1 MNTTITK
8 RPMNTDLI
16 TLREFK
22 NNGRHIHLYHND
34 DANVWMAY
42 GYSAY
47 ALFIQVKDSRRDSVQ
62 SFSYSL
68 MMPCITVSESVI
80 RNLRNAGR
88 IIEETT
94 DTYLYLELQTDIN
107 TDDYL
112 TWASDV
118 RETSTTGK

>member
-1 MNTTITK
+1 MNTE
-8 RPMNTDLI
+8 LI
-16 TLREFK
+16 TFREFK
-22 NNGRHIHLYHND
+22 NNGRHIHLYNND

-47 ALFIQVKDSRRDSVQ
+47 ALFIQVEDSRQDCVQ

-68 MMPCITVSESVI
+68 MMPCITVSEFVV

-94 DTYLYLELQTDIN
+94 GTYLYLELPTDIN

-112 TWASDV
+112 MWASV
-118 RETSTTGK
+118 LRGTSTTGN

>member
-1 MNTTITK
+1 
-8 RPMNTDLI
+8 MNTDLI

-22 NNGRHIHLYHND
+22 NNGKCIHLYHNND
-34 DANVWMAY
+34 DTHLWIAY

-47 ALFIQVKDSRRDSVQ
+47 ALFIQVGNNRYDSVQ

-68 MMPCITVSESVI
+68 MMPCITVSESVVG
-80 RNLRNAGR
+80 NLRNAGR

-94 DTYLYLELQTDIN
+94 DTYLYLELPTDIN

-112 TWASDV
+112 TWASDL

>member
-1 MNTTITK
+1 
-8 RPMNTDLI
+8 MNTDLI

-22 NNGRHIHLYHND
+22 NSGRHIHLYHNG

-47 ALFIQVKDSRRDSVQ
+47 ALFIQVEDSRHDSVQ

-68 MMPCITVSESVI
+68 MMPCITVSESVV

-94 DTYLYLELQTDIN
+94 DTYLYLELPTDIN

-112 TWASDV
+112 KWASDL

>member
-1 MNTTITK
+1 
-8 RPMNTDLI
+8 MNTDLI

-47 ALFIQVKDSRRDSVQ
+47 ALFIQVEESRQ

-68 MMPCITVSESVI
+68 MMPCITVSESVVG
-80 RNLRNAGR
+80 NLRNAGR

-94 DTYLYLELQTDIN
+94 GTYLYLELPTDIN

-112 TWASDV
+112 TWASNL
-118 RETSTTGK
+118 RETSTTGN

>member
-1 MNTTITK
+1 
-8 RPMNTDLI
+8 MNTDLI

-22 NNGRHIHLYHND
+22 NNGRHIHLYHNG
-34 DANVWMAY
+34 DANVWNAY

-47 ALFIQVKDSRRDSVQ
+47 ALFILVEGSRHDSVQ

-68 MMPCITVSESVI
+68 MMPCITVSESVVG
-80 RNLRNAGR
+80 NLRNAGR

-94 DTYLYLELQTDIN
+94 GTYLYLELPTDIN

-112 TWASDV
+112 TWASNL
-118 RETSTTGK
+118 RKTSTTGN

>member
-1 MNTTITK
+1 
-8 RPMNTDLI
+8 MNTDLI

-22 NNGRHIHLYHND
+22 NNGKHIHLYHNG
-34 DANVWMAY
+34 DANVWNAY

-47 ALFIQVKDSRRDSVQ
+47 ALFIQVEDSRQDSVQ

-68 MMPCITVSESVI
+68 MMPCITVSESVV

-94 DTYLYLELQTDIN
+94 DTYLYLELPTDIN

-112 TWASDV
+112 TWASNL
-118 RETSTTGK
+118 RETSTTGN

>member
-1 MNTTITK
+1 
-8 RPMNTDLI
+8 MNTDLI

-22 NNGRHIHLYHND
+22 NNGRHIHLYHNG
-34 DANVWMAY
+34 DANVWNAY

-47 ALFIQVKDSRRDSVQ
+47 ALFILVEDSRHDSVQ

-68 MMPCITVSESVI
+68 MMPCITVSESVVG
-80 RNLRNAGR
+80 NLRHAGR

-94 DTYLYLELQTDIN
+94 GTYLYLELPTDIN

-112 TWASDV
+112 TWASNL
-118 RETSTTGK
+118 RKTSTTGN